1 MKYWRDR
8 EGLVTYI
15 PLNLARIFYG
25 GFSIKDSDP
34 LILVRADN
42 VYLITHS
49 RDDKAAEKHYTG
61 LVKEGKMQS
70 MEST

>member
-1 MKYWRDR
+1 M
-8 EGLVTYI
+8 YI

-42 VYLITHS
+42 VIPNNS
-49 RDDKAAEKHYTG
+49 F
-61 LVKEGKMQS
+61 EG
-70 MEST
+70 